1 MLYEVLSKL
10 NILRLKY
17 SSTSNCIRKSEEF
30 FFPYYVLCTR
40 CTGLRGF
47 RHSIAVFFFFEM
59 IEKIENTTYRSK
71 TFSTLFLISKCRRAE
86 RKVNSAC
93 GCSKKKKK
101 TNNFIRFAENSKATN
116 LHLYLFFRVIR
127 FPRLQWIAVQRQLF
141 WFVWNTRFRPVK
153 SPTQPCRFLLHVLY
167 IYVIIFP

>member
-93 GCSKKKKK
+93 GCSKKKKRP
-101 TNNFIRFAENSKATN
+101 TTSS
-116 LHLYLFFRVIR
+116 VS
-127 FPRLQWIAVQRQLF
+127 PRIQKLQI
-141 WFVWNTRFRPVK
+141 
-153 SPTQPCRFLLHVLY
+153 Y
-167 IYVIIFP
+167 IYTSFFVLFDFLASNESRRNVNCSGSFETRVFVQLSLPHNRVAFFYMYYIFT